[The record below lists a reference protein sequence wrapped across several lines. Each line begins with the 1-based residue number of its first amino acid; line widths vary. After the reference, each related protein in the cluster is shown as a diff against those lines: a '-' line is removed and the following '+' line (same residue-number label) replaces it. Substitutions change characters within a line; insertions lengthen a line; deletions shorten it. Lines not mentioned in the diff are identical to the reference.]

1 MRIRW
6 LLLGFLIISL
16 PALADLRL
24 NDRGYFEA
32 PGLNVIVFDDIYP
45 EGHQTGVTVIQ
56 HGVRVAAN
64 GDLRLE
70 ASPGQ
75 WSPVPKAGTRTVDRE
90 SQSITQVMA
99 YPDSDRD
106 RKGFN
111 PIIYP
116 DLDLSYSVRV
126 IPQKGTAFR
135 IIVDLD
141 QPLPEEWV
149 GKVGFNFELFPGT
162 LFGKAWLL
170 DESSGHFTVQPNG
183 PIVEVDGEQLATPLA
198 SGERLVVAPDDPMQR
213 LQIEELPSERV
224 LKYSVGKGFVEPIYL
239 AAASKVLLAEI
250 PFEDRE
256 KLLKVIEKKGLLR
269 KSNFKKADLLKEVS
283 LAKKKGYATS
293 FGEIVPG
300 ASSIAVAVKGYVVPV
315 AICIFGPMERF
326 DLKKMEKVLPDLRR
340 ASRNITK
347 NIEENLSKRFYD

>member
-1 MRIRW
+1 MAEPKKVNS
-6 LLLGFLIISL
+6 ISRAASIL
-16 PALADLRL
+16 RCIAD
-24 NDRGYFEA
+24 G
-32 PGLNVIVFDDIYP
+32 
-45 EGHQTGVTVIQ
+45 TG
-56 HGVRVAAN
+56 R
-64 GDLRLE
+64 
-70 ASPGQ
+70 
-75 WSPVPKAGTRTVDRE
+75 
-90 SQSITQVMA
+90 ITQIA
-99 YPDSDRD
+99 SKTNLSNSTAHRLI
-106 RKGFN
+106 KTLQAEGFVEQDPLTLKYTLGHLLVSLTLN
-111 PIIYP
+111 PMITHAS
-116 DLDLSYSVRV
+116 LVSCAQS
-126 IPQKGTAFR
+126 
-135 IIVDLD
+135 
-141 QPLPEEWV
+141 EM
-149 GKVGFNFELFPGT
+149 
-162 LFGKAWLL
+162 
-170 DESSGHFTVQPNG
+170 
-183 PIVEVDGEQLATPLA
+183 EQLRHV
-198 SGERLVVAPDDPMQR
+198 SGETVGLVIRLGLQR